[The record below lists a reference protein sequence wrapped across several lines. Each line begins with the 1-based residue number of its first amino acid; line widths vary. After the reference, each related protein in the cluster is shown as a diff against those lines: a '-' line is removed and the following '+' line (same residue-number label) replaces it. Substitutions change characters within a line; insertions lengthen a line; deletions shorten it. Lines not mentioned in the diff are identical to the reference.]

1 MKISETIKS
10 LREKINNHNYQY
22 YVLDNP
28 IISDSEYDKLL
39 KELELIEKK
48 YPEFII
54 PESPTQRIGAQPI
67 ESFGTVTHR
76 ITMMSLAN
84 AMSDD
89 ELKAFDERLKKKLN
103 SAEEIEYIIEPKL
116 DGLAVELIYE
126 NGKFINGSTR
136 GDGNTGEDITSNLK
150 TIKGIPLILRDDI
163 ISLPDLME
171 VRGEVFI
178 RKEDFELLNAKRSQS
193 NKQPF
198 ANARNAAAGSLRQ
211 LDPKITAKRSLSIY
225 CYQAGIVDGINLN
238 THSEFLERLKSWGL
252 PVNPEIK
259 IVKGIEK
266 AIQFHKKLETI
277 RNEFPYEIDGSVIKV
292 NSLSIRNKLGV
303 RSRSPRWAIAGKFKA
318 QQVTT
323 IINDI
328 FTSVGRTGAITP
340 VAKLQ
345 PVEVG
350 GVTVTN
356 ATLHN
361 QDEIDRK
368 DIRIG
373 DTVIIERSG
382 DVIPKVIKVIQEKR
396 TEDAKVY
403 HLPDHCPECNN
414 QLMRPENEVVFRCPN
429 YSCPAK
435 IKGNIKHFVSKN
447 ALDMDGLGEK
457 LIDQLVNERIIKKV
471 DDLFQIKKN
480 QLANL
485 ERMGDKSADNII
497 DSINNSK
504 LTSFSRFIYA
514 LGIRHV
520 GEHTSK
526 ILESAFKGN
535 FDSFLEATFEDLE
548 SIEEIGPIV
557 AQSIIEFWNDES
569 NKQIANNCFEF
580 GIKLKR
586 NNEIVDQI
594 LTGKTFVF
602 TGSLER
608 INRKEAKE
616 IVERQGGR
624 ASNSVSKNTDY
635 VVAGP
640 GSGSGTKLEKAK
652 ILGINIINEDEFEK
666 LVNKG

>member
-1 MKISETIKS
+1 MKISDTIKS
-10 LREKINNHNYQY
+10 LRKQINDHNYQY

-28 IISDSEYDKLL
+28 IISDGEYDKLL
-39 KELELIEKK
+39 KELELIENK
-48 YPEFII
+48 YPEYII

-67 ESFGTVTHR
+67 DSFGTVSHR

-84 AMSDD
+84 AMSED

-103 SAEEIEYIIEPKL
+103 SSEEIEYVVEPKL

-126 NGKFINGSTR
+126 KGKFINGSTR

-150 TIKGIPLILRDDI
+150 TINSIPLILRDDI
-163 ISLPDLME
+163 VSLPDLVE

-178 RKEDFELLNAKRSQS
+178 RKQDFEILNAKRTQA
-193 NKQPF
+193 NNQPF

-211 LDPKITAKRSLSIY
+211 LDPKITATRSLSIY
-225 CYQAGIVDGINLN
+225 CYQAGVVDGVNLN
-238 THSEFLERLKSWGL
+238 THSEFLEQLKGWGL

-266 AIQFHKKLETI
+266 AIQFHKKLEGA
-277 RNEFPYEIDGSVIKV
+277 RNKFPYEIDGSVIKV
-292 NSLSIRNKLGV
+292 NSLPIRNKLGT

-323 IINDI
+323 VIKDI
-328 FTSVGRTGAITP
+328 FPSVGRTGAVTP
-340 VAKLQ
+340 VARLE

-396 TEDAKVY
+396 TNDAKSY

-414 QLMRPENEVVFRCPN
+414 QLIRPQNEVVFRCSN
-429 YSCPAK
+429 FSCPAK
-435 IKGNIKHFVSKN
+435 IKGNIKHFVSKD
-447 ALDMDGLGEK
+447 ALDIDGLGEK
-457 LIDQLVNERIIKKV
+457 LIDQLVNEKIIKNV
-471 DDLFQIKKN
+471 DDLFQINKN

-485 ERMGDKSADNII
+485 DRMGDKSADNIVE
-497 DSINNSK
+497 SINNSK
-504 LTSFSRFIYA
+504 LTTFSRFIYS

-526 ILESAFKGN
+526 LLEDAFDGN
-535 FDSFLEATFEDLE
+535 FDLLLEASFEDLE
-548 SIEEIGPIV
+548 SIDEVGPIV
-557 AQSIIEFWNDES
+557 AQSIIEFWNVDS

-580 GIKLKR
+580 GLKLERK
-586 NNEIVDQI
+586 NKKVDQI
-594 LTGKTFVF
+594 LNGKTLVF
-602 TGSLER
+602 TGSLEKFT
-608 INRKEAKE
+608 RKVAKE
-616 IVERQGGR
+616 MVVNKGGR
-624 ASNSVSKNTDY
+624 VSNAISKNTNFL
-635 VVAGP
+635 VAGP
-640 GSGSGTKLEKAK
+640 GSGAKLEKAK
-652 ILGINIINEDEFEK
+652 KLGINIINEDEFEQ
-666 LVNKG
+666 LVNKY

>member
-1 MKISETIKS
+1 MKVSDTIKS
-10 LREKINNHNYQY
+10 LRKQINDHNYQY

-28 IISDSEYDKLL
+28 IISDGEYDKLL
-39 KELELIEKK
+39 KELELIENK
-48 YPEFII
+48 YPEYII

-67 ESFGTVTHR
+67 DSFGTVRHR

-84 AMSDD
+84 AMSEN

-103 SAEEIEYIIEPKL
+103 SPEEIEYVIEPKL

-126 NGKFINGSTR
+126 NGIFVNGSTR
-136 GDGNTGEDITSNLK
+136 GDGNTGEEITSNLK
-150 TIKGIPLILRDDI
+150 TINSIPLILRDDI
-163 ISLPDLME
+163 VPLPGLVE

-178 RKEDFELLNAKRSQS
+178 RKQDFEILNTKRIQA
-193 NKQPF
+193 NNQPF

-211 LDPKITAKRSLSIY
+211 LDPKITATRSLSIY
-225 CYQAGIVDGINLN
+225 CYQAGVVDGIDLN
-238 THSEFLERLKSWGL
+238 THSEFLEQLKGWGL

-266 AIQFHKKLETI
+266 AIQFHKELEGA

-292 NSLSIRNKLGV
+292 NSLPIRNKLGT

-323 IINDI
+323 VIKDI
-328 FTSVGRTGAITP
+328 FPSVGRTGAVTP
-340 VAKLQ
+340 VARLE
-345 PVEVG
+345 PAEVG

-396 TEDAKVY
+396 TNDAKSY

-414 QLMRPENEVVFRCPN
+414 ELIRPQNEVVFRCSN
-429 YSCPAK
+429 LLCPAK
-435 IKGNIKHFVSKN
+435 IKGNIKHFVSKD

-457 LIDQLVNERIIKKV
+457 LIDQLVNEKIIKNV
-471 DDLFQIKKN
+471 DDLFQINKN

-497 DSINNSK
+497 ESINNSK
-504 LTSFSRFIYA
+504 LTTFSRFIYA

-526 ILESAFKGN
+526 LLEDAFDGS
-535 FDSFLEATFEDLE
+535 FDLLLEASFEDLE
-548 SIEEIGPIV
+548 SIDEVGPIV
-557 AQSIIEFWNDES
+557 AQSIIEFWNVDS

-580 GIKLKR
+580 GLKLERK
-586 NNEIVDQI
+586 NKKVDQI
-594 LTGKTFVF
+594 LSGKTFVF
-602 TGSLER
+602 TGSLEKFT
-608 INRKEAKE
+608 RKTAKE
-616 IVERQGGR
+616 MVVNKGGCV
-624 ASNSVSKNTDY
+624 SNAISKNSNFL
-635 VVAGP
+635 VAGP
-640 GSGSGTKLEKAK
+640 GAGAKLEKAK
-652 ILGINIINEDEFEK
+652 KIGINIINEDEFEQ
-666 LVNKG
+666 LVNKF

>member
-178 RKEDFELLNAKRSQS
+178 RKEDFELLNSKRSQS

-238 THSEFLERLKSWGL
+238 THSEFLERLKNWGL
-252 PVNPEIK
+252 PVNPEVK

-471 DDLFQIKKN
+471 DDLFRIKKN

-608 INRKEAKE
+608 INRKEAKK

-640 GSGSGTKLEKAK
+640 GSGTKLEKAK

>member
-1 MKISETIKS
+1 MKISDTIKS
-10 LREKINNHNYQY
+10 LRKQINDHNYQY

-28 IISDSEYDKLL
+28 IISDGEYDKLL
-39 KELELIEKK
+39 KELELIENK
-48 YPEFII
+48 YPEYII

-67 ESFGTVTHR
+67 DSFGTVTHR

-84 AMSDD
+84 AMSED

-103 SAEEIEYIIEPKL
+103 SSEEIEYVVEPKL

-126 NGKFINGSTR
+126 KGKFINGSTR
-136 GDGNTGEDITSNLK
+136 GDGNTGEEITSNLK
-150 TIKGIPLILRDDI
+150 TINSIPLILRDDI
-163 ISLPDLME
+163 VPLPDLVE

-178 RKEDFELLNAKRSQS
+178 RKQDFEILNTKRTQA
-193 NKQPF
+193 NNQPF

-211 LDPKITAKRSLSIY
+211 LDPKITATRSLSIY
-225 CYQAGIVDGINLN
+225 CYQAGVVDGIDLN
-238 THSEFLERLKSWGL
+238 THSEFLEKLKGWGL

-259 IVKGIEK
+259 IVTGIEK
-266 AIQFHKKLETI
+266 AIQFHKELEGA

-292 NSLSIRNKLGV
+292 NSLPIRNKLGT

-323 IINDI
+323 VIKDI
-328 FTSVGRTGAITP
+328 FPSVGRTGAVTP
-340 VAKLQ
+340 VARLE
-345 PVEVG
+345 PAEVG

-396 TEDAKVY
+396 TNDAKSY

-414 QLMRPENEVVFRCPN
+414 ELIRPQNEVVFRCSN
-429 YSCPAK
+429 FLCPAK
-435 IKGNIKHFVSKN
+435 IKGNIKHFVSKD

-457 LIDQLVNERIIKKV
+457 LIDQLVNEKIIKNV
-471 DDLFQIKKN
+471 DDLFQINKN

-497 DSINNSK
+497 ESINNSK
-504 LTSFSRFIYA
+504 LTTFSRFIYA

-526 ILESAFKGN
+526 LLEDAFDGN
-535 FDSFLEATFEDLE
+535 FDLLLEASFEDLE
-548 SIEEIGPIV
+548 SIDEVGPIV
-557 AQSIIEFWNDES
+557 AQSIIEFWNVDS

-580 GIKLKR
+580 GLKLERK
-586 NNEIVDQI
+586 NKKVDQI
-594 LTGKTFVF
+594 LRGKTFVF
-602 TGSLER
+602 TGSLEKFT
-608 INRKEAKE
+608 RKTAKE
-616 IVERQGGR
+616 MVVNKGGR
-624 ASNSVSKNTDY
+624 VSNAISKNTNFL
-635 VVAGP
+635 VSGP
-640 GSGSGTKLEKAK
+640 GAGAKLEKAK
-652 ILGINIINEDEFEK
+652 KIGINIINEDEFEQ
-666 LVNKG
+666 LVNKF

>member
-1 MKISETIKS
+1 
-10 LREKINNHNYQY
+10 
-22 YVLDNP
+22 
-28 IISDSEYDKLL
+28 
-39 KELELIEKK
+39 
-48 YPEFII
+48 
-54 PESPTQRIGAQPI
+54 
-67 ESFGTVTHR
+67 
-76 ITMMSLAN
+76 MMSLAN

-252 PVNPEIK
+252 PVNPEVK

-640 GSGSGTKLEKAK
+640 GSGTKLEKAK

>member
-1 MKISETIKS
+1 MKISATIKS
-10 LREKINNHNYQY
+10 LRKQINDHNYQY
-22 YVLDNP
+22 YVLDDP

-48 YPEFII
+48 YPEFIV
-54 PESPTQRIGAQPI
+54 PESPTQRIGAQPV
-67 ESFGTVTHR
+67 ESFGTVTHS

-89 ELKAFDERLKKKLN
+89 ELKAFDKRLKKKLN
-103 SAEEIEYIIEPKL
+103 STEEIEYVIEPKL

-126 NGKFINGSTR
+126 NGKFVNGSTR

-163 ISLPDLME
+163 ISLPDLVE

-178 RKEDFELLNAKRSQS
+178 RKKDFKLLNTKRSQS

-225 CYQAGIVDGINLN
+225 CYQAGVVDGINLN
-238 THSEFLERLKSWGL
+238 THSEFLERLKNWGL
-252 PVNPEIK
+252 PVNPEVK

-266 AIQFHKKLETI
+266 VIQFHKKLETI
-277 RNEFPYEIDGSVIKV
+277 RNEFPYDIDGSVIKV
-292 NSLSIRNKLGV
+292 NSLSIRNELGV

-350 GVTVTN
+350 GVKVTN

-414 QLMRPENEVVFRCPN
+414 QLIRPENEVVFRCPN

-457 LIDQLVNERIIKKV
+457 LIDQLVKERIIKKV
-471 DDLFQIKKN
+471 DDLFRIKKN

-504 LTSFSRFIYA
+504 LTTFSRFIYA

-535 FDSFLEATFEDLE
+535 FDSFLKATFEDLE

-569 NKQIANNCFEF
+569 NIQIANNCFEF

-608 INRKEAKE
+608 INRQEAKE
-616 IVERQGGR
+616 TVERQGGR

-640 GSGSGTKLEKAK
+640 GSGTKLEKAK

-666 LVNKG
+666 LVNSG

>member
-1 MKISETIKS
+1 MKISDTIKS
-10 LREKINNHNYQY
+10 LRKQINDHNFQY

-28 IISDSEYDKLL
+28 IISDGEYDKLL
-39 KELELIEKK
+39 KELELIENK
-48 YPEFII
+48 YPEYII

-67 ESFGTVTHR
+67 DSFGTVTHR

-84 AMSDD
+84 AMSED
-89 ELKAFDERLKKKLN
+89 ELKAFDKRLKKRLN
-103 SAEEIEYIIEPKL
+103 SPEEIEYVIEPKL

-126 NGKFINGSTR
+126 NGKFVNGSTR

-150 TIKGIPLILRDDI
+150 TINSVPLILRDDI
-163 ISLPDLME
+163 VSLPDLVE

-178 RKEDFELLNAKRSQS
+178 RKQDFEILNAKRTEA
-193 NKQPF
+193 NNHPF

-211 LDPKITAKRSLSIY
+211 LDPKITATRSLSIY
-225 CYQAGIVDGINLN
+225 CYQAGVVDGVNFN
-238 THSEFLERLKSWGL
+238 THSEFLEQLKGWGL

-266 AIQFHKKLETI
+266 AIQFHKKLEGV
-277 RNEFPYEIDGSVIKV
+277 RNKFPYEIDGSVIKV
-292 NSLSIRNKLGV
+292 NSLFIRNKLGT

-323 IINDI
+323 VIKDI
-328 FTSVGRTGAITP
+328 FPSVGRTGAVTP
-340 VAKLQ
+340 VARLE

-396 TEDAKVY
+396 TKDAKLY

-414 QLMRPENEVVFRCPN
+414 QLIRPQNEVVFRCSN
-429 YSCPAK
+429 FSCPAK
-435 IKGNIKHFVSKN
+435 IKGNIKHFVSKD
-447 ALDMDGLGEK
+447 ALDMDGLGDK
-457 LIDQLVNERIIKKV
+457 LIEQLVNEKIIKNV
-471 DDLFQIKKN
+471 DDLFQINKN

-497 DSINNSK
+497 ESINNSK
-504 LTSFSRFIYA
+504 LTTFSRFIYA

-526 ILESAFKGN
+526 LLEDAFDGN
-535 FDSFLEATFEDLE
+535 FDLLLEASFEDLE
-548 SIEEIGPIV
+548 SIDEVGPIV
-557 AQSIIEFWNDES
+557 AQSIIEFWNVDS

-580 GIKLKR
+580 GMKLEKK
-586 NNEIVDQI
+586 NKIVDQI
-594 LTGKTFVF
+594 LSEKTFVF
-602 TGSLER
+602 TGSMEKF
-608 INRKEAKE
+608 NRKAAKE
-616 IVERQGGR
+616 MVVNKGGR
-624 ASNSVSKNTDY
+624 VSNTISKNTNFL
-635 VVAGP
+635 VAGP
-640 GSGSGTKLEKAK
+640 GAGAKLEKAK
-652 ILGINIINEDEFEK
+652 KLGIKIINEEEFEQ
-666 LVNKG
+666 LVNKY

>member
-1 MKISETIKS
+1 MKVSDTIKS
-10 LREKINNHNYQY
+10 LRKQINDHNYQY

-28 IISDSEYDKLL
+28 IISDGEYDKLL
-39 KELELIEKK
+39 KELELIENK
-48 YPEFII
+48 YPEYII

-67 ESFGTVTHR
+67 DSFGTVRHR

-84 AMSDD
+84 AMSEN
-89 ELKAFDERLKKKLN
+89 ELKAFDERLKKRLN
-103 SAEEIEYIIEPKL
+103 SPEEIEYVIEPKL

-126 NGKFINGSTR
+126 NGIFVNGSTR
-136 GDGNTGEDITSNLK
+136 GDGNTGEEITSNLK
-150 TIKGIPLILRDDI
+150 TINSIPLILRDDI
-163 ISLPDLME
+163 VPLPGLVE

-178 RKEDFELLNAKRSQS
+178 RKQDFEILNTKRIQA
-193 NKQPF
+193 NNQPF

-211 LDPKITAKRSLSIY
+211 LDPKITATRSLSIY
-225 CYQAGIVDGINLN
+225 CYQAGVVDGIDLN
-238 THSEFLERLKSWGL
+238 THSEFLEQLKGWGL

-266 AIQFHKKLETI
+266 AIQFHKELEGA

-292 NSLSIRNKLGV
+292 NSLPIRNKLGT

-323 IINDI
+323 VIKDI
-328 FTSVGRTGAITP
+328 FPSVGRTGAVTP
-340 VAKLQ
+340 VARLE
-345 PVEVG
+345 PAEVG

-396 TEDAKVY
+396 TNDAKSY

-414 QLMRPENEVVFRCPN
+414 ELIRPQNEAVFRCSN
-429 YSCPAK
+429 LLCPAK
-435 IKGNIKHFVSKN
+435 IKGNIKHFVSKD

-457 LIDQLVNERIIKKV
+457 LIDQLVNEKIIKNV
-471 DDLFQIKKN
+471 DNLFQINKN

-497 DSINNSK
+497 ESINNSK
-504 LTSFSRFIYA
+504 LTTFSRFIYA

-526 ILESAFKGN
+526 LLEDAFDGS
-535 FDSFLEATFEDLE
+535 FDLLLEASFEDLE
-548 SIEEIGPIV
+548 SIDEVGPIV
-557 AQSIIEFWNDES
+557 AQSIIEFWNVDS

-580 GIKLKR
+580 GLKLERK
-586 NNEIVDQI
+586 NKKVDQI
-594 LTGKTFVF
+594 LSGKTFVF
-602 TGSLER
+602 TGSLEKFT
-608 INRKEAKE
+608 RKTAKE
-616 IVERQGGR
+616 MVVNKGGCV
-624 ASNSVSKNTDY
+624 SNAISKNSNFL
-635 VVAGP
+635 VAGP
-640 GSGSGTKLEKAK
+640 GAGAKLEKAK
-652 ILGINIINEDEFEK
+652 KIGINIINEDEFEQ
-666 LVNKG
+666 LVNKF

>member
-1 MKISETIKS
+1 MKVSETIKS
-10 LREKINNHNYQY
+10 LRGKINNHNYQY

-39 KELELIEKK
+39 KDLELIEKK

-89 ELKAFDERLKKKLN
+89 ELKAFDKRLKKKLN
-103 SAEEIEYIIEPKL
+103 SAEEIEYVIEPKL

-150 TIKGIPLILRDDI
+150 TIKGIPLILRNDI

-178 RKEDFELLNAKRSQS
+178 RKEDFELLNSKRSQS

-238 THSEFLERLKSWGL
+238 THSEFLERLKNWGL
-252 PVNPEIK
+252 PVNPEVK

-266 AIQFHKKLETI
+266 AIQFHKQLETI

-396 TEDAKVY
+396 TKDAKVY

-414 QLMRPENEVVFRCPN
+414 QLMRPENEVVFRCLN

-447 ALDMDGLGEK
+447 ALDMDGLGKK
-457 LIDQLVNERIIKKV
+457 LIDQLVSERIIKKV
-471 DDLFQIKKN
+471 DDLFRIKKN

-624 ASNSVSKNTDY
+624 TSNSISKNTDY

-640 GSGSGTKLEKAK
+640 GSGTKLEKAK
-652 ILGINIINEDEFEK
+652 LLAINIINEDEFEK

>member
-103 SAEEIEYIIEPKL
+103 SAEEIEYVIEPKL

-252 PVNPEIK
+252 PVNPEVK

-640 GSGSGTKLEKAK
+640 GSGTKLEKAK

>member
-1 MKISETIKS
+1 MKVSETIKS
-10 LREKINNHNYQY
+10 LRGKINNHNYQY

-39 KELELIEKK
+39 KDLELIEKK

-89 ELKAFDERLKKKLN
+89 ELKAFDKRLKKKLN
-103 SAEEIEYIIEPKL
+103 SAEEIEYVIEPKL

-178 RKEDFELLNAKRSQS
+178 RKEDFELLNSKRSQS

-238 THSEFLERLKSWGL
+238 THSEFLERLKNWGL
-252 PVNPEIK
+252 PVNPEVK

-396 TEDAKVY
+396 TKDAKVY

-414 QLMRPENEVVFRCPN
+414 QLMRPENEVVFRCLN

-457 LIDQLVNERIIKKV
+457 LIDQLVSERIIKKV
-471 DDLFQIKKN
+471 DDLFRIKKN

-624 ASNSVSKNTDY
+624 TSNSISKNTDY

-640 GSGSGTKLEKAK
+640 GSGTKLEKAK
-652 ILGINIINEDEFEK
+652 LLAINIINEDEFEK

>member
-1 MKISETIKS
+1 MKISDTIKS
-10 LREKINNHNYQY
+10 LRKQINDHNYQY

-28 IISDSEYDKLL
+28 IISDGEYDKLL
-39 KELELIEKK
+39 KELELIENK
-48 YPEFII
+48 YPEYII

-67 ESFGTVTHR
+67 DSFGTVTHR

-84 AMSDD
+84 AMSED
-89 ELKAFDERLKKKLN
+89 ELKAFDKRLKKKLN
-103 SAEEIEYIIEPKL
+103 SSEKIEYVVEPKL

-126 NGKFINGSTR
+126 KGKFINGSTR

-150 TIKGIPLILRDDI
+150 TINSIPLILRDDI
-163 ISLPDLME
+163 VSLPDLVE

-178 RKEDFELLNAKRSQS
+178 RKQDFEILNAKRTQA
-193 NKQPF
+193 NNQPF

-211 LDPKITAKRSLSIY
+211 LDPKITATRSLSIY
-225 CYQAGIVDGINLN
+225 CYQAGVVDGVNLN
-238 THSEFLERLKSWGL
+238 THSEFLEKLKGWGL

-266 AIQFHKKLETI
+266 AIQFHKELEGA

-292 NSLSIRNKLGV
+292 NSLPIRNKLGT

-323 IINDI
+323 VIKDI
-328 FTSVGRTGAITP
+328 FPSVGRTGAVTP
-340 VAKLQ
+340 VARLE

-396 TEDAKVY
+396 TNDAKSY

-414 QLMRPENEVVFRCPN
+414 QLIRPQNEVVFRCSN
-429 YSCPAK
+429 FLCPAK
-435 IKGNIKHFVSKN
+435 IKGNIKHFVSKD

-457 LIDQLVNERIIKKV
+457 LIDQLVNEKIIKNV
-471 DDLFQIKKN
+471 DDLFQINKN

-485 ERMGDKSADNII
+485 DRMGDKSADNIVE
-497 DSINNSK
+497 SINNSK
-504 LTSFSRFIYA
+504 LTTFSRFIYA

-526 ILESAFKGN
+526 LLEDAFDGN
-535 FDSFLEATFEDLE
+535 FDLLLEASFEDLE
-548 SIEEIGPIV
+548 SIDEVGPIV
-557 AQSIIEFWNDES
+557 AQSIIEFWNVDS

-580 GIKLKR
+580 GLKLERK
-586 NNEIVDQI
+586 NKKVDQI
-594 LTGKTFVF
+594 LNGKTLVF
-602 TGSLER
+602 TGSLEKFT
-608 INRKEAKE
+608 RKVAKE
-616 IVERQGGR
+616 MVVNKGGR
-624 ASNSVSKNTDY
+624 VSNAISKNTNFL
-635 VVAGP
+635 VAGP
-640 GSGSGTKLEKAK
+640 GSGAKLEKAK
-652 ILGINIINEDEFEK
+652 KLGINIINEDEFEQ
-666 LVNKG
+666 LVNKY

>member
-10 LREKINNHNYQY
+10 LRKKINDHNYQY

-28 IISDSEYDKLL
+28 IISDNEYDKLL

-48 YPEFII
+48 YPKFIV

-103 SAEEIEYIIEPKL
+103 SAEEIEYVIEPKI

-414 QLMRPENEVVFRCPN
+414 QLIRPENEVVFRCPN

-457 LIDQLVNERIIKKV
+457 LINQLVNERIIKKV
-471 DDLFQIKKN
+471 DDLFRIKKN

-504 LTSFSRFIYA
+504 LTTFSRFIYA

-608 INRKEAKE
+608 INRKEAKK

-640 GSGSGTKLEKAK
+640 GSGTKLEKAK

>member
-1 MKISETIKS
+1 MKVSETIKS
-10 LREKINNHNYQY
+10 LRKKINNHNYQY

-39 KELELIEKK
+39 KDLELIEKK

-89 ELKAFDERLKKKLN
+89 ELKAFDKRLKKKLN
-103 SAEEIEYIIEPKL
+103 SAEEIEYVIEPKL

-178 RKEDFELLNAKRSQS
+178 RKEDFELLNSKRSQS

-252 PVNPEIK
+252 PVNPEVK

-457 LIDQLVNERIIKKV
+457 LIDQLVSERIIKKV
-471 DDLFQIKKN
+471 DDLFRIKKN

-504 LTSFSRFIYA
+504 LTTFSRFIYA

-640 GSGSGTKLEKAK
+640 GSGTKLEKAK
-652 ILGINIINEDEFEK
+652 ILGINIINEDEFET
-666 LVNKG
+666 LVNKD

>member
-1 MKISETIKS
+1 MKVSETIKS
-10 LREKINNHNYQY
+10 LRKKINNHNYQY

-89 ELKAFDERLKKKLN
+89 ELKAFDERLKKILN
-103 SAEEIEYIIEPKL
+103 SAEEIEYVIEPKL

-178 RKEDFELLNAKRSQS
+178 RKEDFELLNSKRSQS

-238 THSEFLERLKSWGL
+238 THSEFLERLKNWGL
-252 PVNPEIK
+252 PVNPEVK

-266 AIQFHKKLETI
+266 AIQFHKQLETI

-396 TEDAKVY
+396 TKDAKVY

-414 QLMRPENEVVFRCPN
+414 QLMRPENEVVFRCLN

-471 DDLFQIKKN
+471 DDLFRIKKN

-504 LTSFSRFIYA
+504 LTTFSRFIYA

-640 GSGSGTKLEKAK
+640 GSGTKLEKAK

>member
-1 MKISETIKS
+1 MKVSDTIKS
-10 LREKINNHNYQY
+10 LRKQINDHNYQY

-28 IISDSEYDKLL
+28 IISDGEYDKLL
-39 KELELIEKK
+39 KELELIENK
-48 YPEFII
+48 YPEYII

-67 ESFGTVTHR
+67 DSFGTVRHR

-84 AMSDD
+84 AMSED

-103 SAEEIEYIIEPKL
+103 SPEEIEYVIEPKL

-126 NGKFINGSTR
+126 NGIFVNGSTR
-136 GDGNTGEDITSNLK
+136 GDGNTGEEITSNLK
-150 TIKGIPLILRDDI
+150 TINSIPLILRDDI
-163 ISLPDLME
+163 VPLPGLVE

-178 RKEDFELLNAKRSQS
+178 RKQDFEILNTKRIQA
-193 NKQPF
+193 NNQPF

-211 LDPKITAKRSLSIY
+211 LDPKITATRSLSIY
-225 CYQAGIVDGINLN
+225 CYQAGVVDGIDLN
-238 THSEFLERLKSWGL
+238 THSEFLEQLKGWGL

-266 AIQFHKKLETI
+266 AIQFHKELEGA

-292 NSLSIRNKLGV
+292 NSLPIRNKLGT

-323 IINDI
+323 VIKDI
-328 FTSVGRTGAITP
+328 FPSVGRTGAVTP
-340 VAKLQ
+340 VARLE
-345 PVEVG
+345 PAEVG

-396 TEDAKVY
+396 TNDAKSY

-414 QLMRPENEVVFRCPN
+414 ELIRPQNEVVFRCSN
-429 YSCPAK
+429 LLCPAK
-435 IKGNIKHFVSKN
+435 IKGNIKHFVSKD

-457 LIDQLVNERIIKKV
+457 LIDQLVNEKIIKNV
-471 DDLFQIKKN
+471 DNLFQINKN

-497 DSINNSK
+497 ESINNSK
-504 LTSFSRFIYA
+504 LTTFSRFIYA

-526 ILESAFKGN
+526 LLEDAFDGS
-535 FDSFLEATFEDLE
+535 FDLLLEASFEDLE
-548 SIEEIGPIV
+548 SIDEVGPIV
-557 AQSIIEFWNDES
+557 AQSIIEFWNVDS

-580 GIKLKR
+580 GLKLERK
-586 NNEIVDQI
+586 NKKVDQI
-594 LTGKTFVF
+594 LSGKTFVF
-602 TGSLER
+602 TGSLEKFT
-608 INRKEAKE
+608 RKTAKE
-616 IVERQGGR
+616 MVVNKGGCV
-624 ASNSVSKNTDY
+624 SNAISKNSNFL
-635 VVAGP
+635 VAGP
-640 GSGSGTKLEKAK
+640 GAGAKLEKAK
-652 ILGINIINEDEFEK
+652 KIGINIINEDEFEQ
-666 LVNKG
+666 LVNKF

>member
-1 MKISETIKS
+1 MKVSDTIKS
-10 LREKINNHNYQY
+10 LRKQINDHNYQY

-28 IISDSEYDKLL
+28 IISDGEYDKLL
-39 KELELIEKK
+39 KELELIENK
-48 YPEFII
+48 YPEYII

-67 ESFGTVTHR
+67 DSFGTVTHR

-84 AMSDD
+84 AMSED

-103 SAEEIEYIIEPKL
+103 SPEEIEYVIEPKL

-126 NGKFINGSTR
+126 NGIFVNGSTR
-136 GDGNTGEDITSNLK
+136 GDGNTGEEITSNLK
-150 TIKGIPLILRDDI
+150 TINSIPLILRDDI
-163 ISLPDLME
+163 VPLPDLVE

-178 RKEDFELLNAKRSQS
+178 RKQDFEILNTKRIQA
-193 NKQPF
+193 NNQPF

-211 LDPKITAKRSLSIY
+211 LDPKITATRSLSIY
-225 CYQAGIVDGINLN
+225 CYQAGVVDGIDLN
-238 THSEFLERLKSWGL
+238 THSEFLEQLKGWGL

-266 AIQFHKKLETI
+266 AIQFHKELEGA

-292 NSLSIRNKLGV
+292 NSLPIRNKLGT

-323 IINDI
+323 VIKDI
-328 FTSVGRTGAITP
+328 FPSVGRTGAVTP
-340 VAKLQ
+340 VARLE
-345 PVEVG
+345 PAEVG

-396 TEDAKVY
+396 TNDAKSY

-414 QLMRPENEVVFRCPN
+414 ELIRPQNEVVFRCSN
-429 YSCPAK
+429 LLCPAK
-435 IKGNIKHFVSKN
+435 IKGNIKHFVSKD

-457 LIDQLVNERIIKKV
+457 LIDQLVNEKIIKNV
-471 DDLFQIKKN
+471 DDLFQINKN

-497 DSINNSK
+497 ESINNSK
-504 LTSFSRFIYA
+504 LTTFSRFIYA

-526 ILESAFKGN
+526 LLEDAFDGS
-535 FDSFLEATFEDLE
+535 FDLLLEASFEDLE
-548 SIEEIGPIV
+548 SIDEVGPIV
-557 AQSIIEFWNDES
+557 AQSIIEFWNVDS

-580 GIKLKR
+580 GLKLERK
-586 NNEIVDQI
+586 NKKVDQI
-594 LTGKTFVF
+594 LSGKTFVF
-602 TGSLER
+602 TGSLEKFT
-608 INRKEAKE
+608 RKTAKE
-616 IVERQGGR
+616 MVVNKGGCV
-624 ASNSVSKNTDY
+624 SNAISKNSNFL
-635 VVAGP
+635 VAGP
-640 GSGSGTKLEKAK
+640 GAGAKLEKAK
-652 ILGINIINEDEFEK
+652 KIGINIINEDEFEQ
-666 LVNKG
+666 LVNKF

>member
-1 MKISETIKS
+1 MKISDTIKS
-10 LREKINNHNYQY
+10 LRKQINDHNYQY

-28 IISDSEYDKLL
+28 IISDGEYDKLL
-39 KELELIEKK
+39 KELELIENK
-48 YPEFII
+48 YPEYII

-67 ESFGTVTHR
+67 DSFGTVTHR

-84 AMSDD
+84 AMSED
-89 ELKAFDERLKKKLN
+89 ELKAFDKRLKKKLN
-103 SAEEIEYIIEPKL
+103 SSEKIEYVVEPKL

-126 NGKFINGSTR
+126 KGKFINGSTR

-150 TIKGIPLILRDDI
+150 TINSVPLILRDDI
-163 ISLPDLME
+163 VSLPDLVE

-178 RKEDFELLNAKRSQS
+178 RKQDFEILNAKRTQA
-193 NKQPF
+193 NNQPF

-211 LDPKITAKRSLSIY
+211 LDPKITATRSLSIY
-225 CYQAGIVDGINLN
+225 CYQAGVVDGVNLN
-238 THSEFLERLKSWGL
+238 THSEFLEKLKGWGL

-266 AIQFHKKLETI
+266 AIQFHKELEGA

-292 NSLSIRNKLGV
+292 NSLPIRNKLGT

-323 IINDI
+323 VIKDI
-328 FTSVGRTGAITP
+328 FPSVGRTGAVTP
-340 VAKLQ
+340 VARLE

-396 TEDAKVY
+396 TNDAKSY

-414 QLMRPENEVVFRCPN
+414 QLIRPQNEVVFRCSN
-429 YSCPAK
+429 FSCPAK
-435 IKGNIKHFVSKN
+435 IKGNIKHFVSKD
-447 ALDMDGLGEK
+447 ALDIDGLGEK
-457 LIDQLVNERIIKKV
+457 LIDQLVNEKIIKNV
-471 DDLFQIKKN
+471 DDLFQINKN

-485 ERMGDKSADNII
+485 DRMGDKSADNIVE
-497 DSINNSK
+497 SINNSK
-504 LTSFSRFIYA
+504 LTTFSRFIYA

-526 ILESAFKGN
+526 LLEDAFDGN
-535 FDSFLEATFEDLE
+535 FDLLLEASFEDLE
-548 SIEEIGPIV
+548 SIDEVGPIV
-557 AQSIIEFWNDES
+557 AQSIIEFWNVDS

-580 GIKLKR
+580 GLKLERK
-586 NNEIVDQI
+586 NKKVDQI
-594 LTGKTFVF
+594 LNGKTLVF
-602 TGSLER
+602 TGSLEKFT
-608 INRKEAKE
+608 RKVAKE
-616 IVERQGGR
+616 MVVNKGGR
-624 ASNSVSKNTDY
+624 VSNAISKNTNFL
-635 VVAGP
+635 VAGP
-640 GSGSGTKLEKAK
+640 GSGAKLEKAK
-652 ILGINIINEDEFEK
+652 KLGINIINEDEFEQ
-666 LVNKG
+666 LVNKY

>member
-1 MKISETIKS
+1 MKVSDTIKS
-10 LREKINNHNYQY
+10 LRKQINDHNYQY

-28 IISDSEYDKLL
+28 IISDGEYDKLL
-39 KELELIEKK
+39 KELELIENK
-48 YPEFII
+48 YPEYII

-67 ESFGTVTHR
+67 DSFGTVRHR

-84 AMSDD
+84 AMSEN

-103 SAEEIEYIIEPKL
+103 SPEEIEYVIEPKL

-126 NGKFINGSTR
+126 NGIFVNGSTR
-136 GDGNTGEDITSNLK
+136 GDGNTGEEITSNLK
-150 TIKGIPLILRDDI
+150 TINSIPLILRDDI
-163 ISLPDLME
+163 VPLPDLVE

-178 RKEDFELLNAKRSQS
+178 RKQDFEILNTKRIQA
-193 NKQPF
+193 NNQPF

-211 LDPKITAKRSLSIY
+211 LDPKITATRSLSIY
-225 CYQAGIVDGINLN
+225 CYQAGVVDGIDLN
-238 THSEFLERLKSWGL
+238 THSEFLEQLKGWGL

-266 AIQFHKKLETI
+266 AIQFHKELEGA

-292 NSLSIRNKLGV
+292 NSLPIRNKLGT

-323 IINDI
+323 VIKDI
-328 FTSVGRTGAITP
+328 FPSVGRTGAVTP
-340 VAKLQ
+340 VARLE
-345 PVEVG
+345 PAEVG

-396 TEDAKVY
+396 TNDAKSY

-414 QLMRPENEVVFRCPN
+414 ELIRPQNEVVFRCSN
-429 YSCPAK
+429 LLCPAK
-435 IKGNIKHFVSKN
+435 IKGNIKHFVSKD

-457 LIDQLVNERIIKKV
+457 LIDQLVNEKIIKNV
-471 DDLFQIKKN
+471 DNLFQINKN

-497 DSINNSK
+497 ESINNSK
-504 LTSFSRFIYA
+504 LTTFSRFIYA

-526 ILESAFKGN
+526 LLEDAFDGS
-535 FDSFLEATFEDLE
+535 FDLLLEASFEDLE
-548 SIEEIGPIV
+548 SIDEVGPIV
-557 AQSIIEFWNDES
+557 AQSIIEFWNVDS

-580 GIKLKR
+580 GLKLERK
-586 NNEIVDQI
+586 NKKVDQI
-594 LTGKTFVF
+594 LSGKTFVF
-602 TGSLER
+602 TGSLEKFT
-608 INRKEAKE
+608 RKTAKE
-616 IVERQGGR
+616 MVVNKGGCV
-624 ASNSVSKNTDY
+624 SNAISKNSNFL
-635 VVAGP
+635 VAGP
-640 GSGSGTKLEKAK
+640 GAGAKLEKAK
-652 ILGINIINEDEFEK
+652 KIGINIINEDEFEQ
-666 LVNKG
+666 LVNKF

>member
-1 MKISETIKS
+1 MKISDTIKY
-10 LREKINNHNYQY
+10 LRKQINDHNYQY

-28 IISDSEYDKLL
+28 IISDGEYDKLL
-39 KELELIEKK
+39 KELELIENK
-48 YPEFII
+48 YPEYII

-67 ESFGTVTHR
+67 DSFGTVSHR

-84 AMSDD
+84 AMSED

-103 SAEEIEYIIEPKL
+103 SSEEIEYVVEPKL

-126 NGKFINGSTR
+126 KGKFINGSTR

-150 TIKGIPLILRDDI
+150 TINSIPLILRDDI
-163 ISLPDLME
+163 VSLPDLVE

-178 RKEDFELLNAKRSQS
+178 RKQDFEILNAKRTQA
-193 NKQPF
+193 NNQPF

-211 LDPKITAKRSLSIY
+211 LDPKITATRSLSIY
-225 CYQAGIVDGINLN
+225 CYQAGVVDGVNLN
-238 THSEFLERLKSWGL
+238 THSEFLEKLKGWGL

-266 AIQFHKKLETI
+266 AIQFHKELEGA

-292 NSLSIRNKLGV
+292 NSLPIRNKLGT

-323 IINDI
+323 VIKDI
-328 FTSVGRTGAITP
+328 FPSVGRTGAVTP
-340 VAKLQ
+340 VARLE

-396 TEDAKVY
+396 TNDAKSY

-414 QLMRPENEVVFRCPN
+414 QLIRPQNEVVFRCSN
-429 YSCPAK
+429 FLCPAK
-435 IKGNIKHFVSKN
+435 IKGNIKHFVSKD

-457 LIDQLVNERIIKKV
+457 LIDQLVNEKIIKNV
-471 DDLFQIKKN
+471 DDLFQINKN

-485 ERMGDKSADNII
+485 DRMGDKSADNIVE
-497 DSINNSK
+497 SINNSK
-504 LTSFSRFIYA
+504 LTTFSRFIYA

-526 ILESAFKGN
+526 LLEDAFDGN
-535 FDSFLEATFEDLE
+535 FDLLLEASFEDLE
-548 SIEEIGPIV
+548 SIDEVGPIV
-557 AQSIIEFWNDES
+557 AQSIIGFWNVDS

-580 GIKLKR
+580 GLKLERK
-586 NNEIVDQI
+586 NKKVDQI
-594 LTGKTFVF
+594 LNGKTLVF
-602 TGSLER
+602 TGSLEKFT
-608 INRKEAKE
+608 RKVAKE
-616 IVERQGGR
+616 MVVNKGGR
-624 ASNSVSKNTDY
+624 VSNAISKNTNFL
-635 VVAGP
+635 VAGP
-640 GSGSGTKLEKAK
+640 GSGAKLEKAK
-652 ILGINIINEDEFEK
+652 KLGINIINEDEFEQ
-666 LVNKG
+666 LVNKY

>member
-1 MKISETIKS
+1 MKVSDTIKS
-10 LREKINNHNYQY
+10 LRKQINDHNYQY

-28 IISDSEYDKLL
+28 IISDGEYDKLL
-39 KELELIEKK
+39 KELELIENK
-48 YPEFII
+48 YPEYII

-67 ESFGTVTHR
+67 DSFGTVTHR

-84 AMSDD
+84 AMSED
-89 ELKAFDERLKKKLN
+89 ELKAFDERLKKRLN
-103 SAEEIEYIIEPKL
+103 SPEEIEYVIEPKL

-126 NGKFINGSTR
+126 NGIFVNGSTR
-136 GDGNTGEDITSNLK
+136 GDGNTGEEITSNLK
-150 TIKGIPLILRDDI
+150 TINSIPLILRDDI
-163 ISLPDLME
+163 VPLPGLVE

-178 RKEDFELLNAKRSQS
+178 RKQDFEILNTKRIQA
-193 NKQPF
+193 NNQPF

-211 LDPKITAKRSLSIY
+211 LDPKITATRSLSIY
-225 CYQAGIVDGINLN
+225 CYQAGVVDGIDLN
-238 THSEFLERLKSWGL
+238 THSEFLEQLKGWGL

-266 AIQFHKKLETI
+266 AIQFHKELEGA

-292 NSLSIRNKLGV
+292 NSLPIRNKLGT

-323 IINDI
+323 VIKDI
-328 FTSVGRTGAITP
+328 FPSVGRTGAVTP
-340 VAKLQ
+340 VARLE
-345 PVEVG
+345 PAEVG

-396 TEDAKVY
+396 TNDAKSY

-414 QLMRPENEVVFRCPN
+414 ELIRPQNEVVLRCSN
-429 YSCPAK
+429 FLCPAK
-435 IKGNIKHFVSKN
+435 IKGNIKHFVSKD

-457 LIDQLVNERIIKKV
+457 LIDQLVNEKIIKNV
-471 DDLFQIKKN
+471 DNLFQINKN

-497 DSINNSK
+497 ESINNSK
-504 LTSFSRFIYA
+504 LTTFSRFIYA

-526 ILESAFKGN
+526 LLEDAFDGS
-535 FDSFLEATFEDLE
+535 FDLLLEASFEDLE
-548 SIEEIGPIV
+548 SIDEVGPIV
-557 AQSIIEFWNDES
+557 AQSIIEFWNVDS

-580 GIKLKR
+580 GLKLERK
-586 NNEIVDQI
+586 NKKVDQI
-594 LTGKTFVF
+594 LSGKTFVF
-602 TGSLER
+602 TGSLEKFT
-608 INRKEAKE
+608 RKTAKE
-616 IVERQGGR
+616 MVVNKGGCV
-624 ASNSVSKNTDY
+624 SNAISKNSNFL
-635 VVAGP
+635 VAGP
-640 GSGSGTKLEKAK
+640 GAGAKLEKAK
-652 ILGINIINEDEFEK
+652 KIGINIINEDEFEQ
-666 LVNKG
+666 LVNKF